1 MEVSIESICMTRAS
15 FSMLLNVFFSLQ
27 PLFLQNLNHVACTL
41 YFIMDASS
49 FSLPVILAYFK
60 RHSDSLAQPW
70 VHWLLSPCAQI
81 APGLLEE
88 PTGRRRAC
96 DNQPA
101 PPPTHSLLSP
111 RHEPFLPA
119 PIRQGNRLLHL
130 NKWWV
135 LYKECSFKL
144 VMLLLPLGTCG
155 WCVWSLLPAIDWNGA
170 PAAISDQED
179 CWHQPTHPTSCL
191 WPFLV
196 LLSVGSKPLS
206 ENDLC
211 AFPFQPLSSLQTQI
225 QLLTLSPFS
234 LSVSDDSTDTIRQE
248 ASQKAAVVY
257 LRLKGKIPPAE
268 GSAHS
273 WLPCAQHQ
281 EAPGGAGHLPPCW
294 CGHSH
299 FWLSSAVRH
308 PHQSGKWIAHFIKI
322 PQKELL
328 CIIHI
333 TFVCSFLCLSWTL
346 FSRCRWNIWKLVLK
360 LPLRGRSTGRSSAWR
375 TTVSVFRLAFVTNNF

>member
-1 MEVSIESICMTRAS
+1 
-15 FSMLLNVFFSLQ
+15 
-27 PLFLQNLNHVACTL
+27 
-41 YFIMDASS
+41 
-49 FSLPVILAYFK
+49 
-60 RHSDSLAQPW
+60 
-70 VHWLLSPCAQI
+70 
-81 APGLLEE
+81 
-88 PTGRRRAC
+88 
-96 DNQPA
+96 
-101 PPPTHSLLSP
+101 
-111 RHEPFLPA
+111 
-119 PIRQGNRLLHL
+119 
-130 NKWWV
+130 

-144 VMLLLPLGTCG
+144 MLLLPLGTCG

-179 CWHQPTHPTSCL
+179 CRHQPTHPTSCL

-211 AFPFQPLSSLQTQI
+211 AFPFQPLSSLKTQI
-225 QLLTLSPFS
+225 QPLTPSPFS

-257 LRLKGKIPPAE
+257 LRLKGKISSAE

-308 PHQSGKWIAHFIKI
+308 THQSGKWITHFIKI

-333 TFVCSFLCLSWTL
+333 PFVLFIWVCAAAVSSFRDWNVCSFLCLSVTL
-346 FSRCRWNIWKLVLK
+346 FSWCRWNIWKLVLK

-375 TTVSVFRLAFVTNNF
+375 TTVSVFRSAFVTINNF